1 MPHIL
6 NCGSELSSGQDCWL
20 LTMREERKLRMSEN
34 RVAGRIFGA
43 RRDELAGDWRR
54 LHDEK
59 LYDLYVS

>member
-1 MPHIL
+1 M
-6 NCGSELSSGQDCWL
+6 